1 MDFGGE
7 KMNYLNRGCCISFL
21 GQFLMNFFDKSK
33 FLDSIKNGEG
43 KVGFWGE
50 KMNNSGPILD
60 EFLDKSKFLDS
71 SENEEG
77 KN

>member
-1 MDFGGE
+1 MLHFFSGSILDE
-7 KMNYLNRGCCISFL
+7 FL
-21 GQFLMNFFDKSK
+21 DKSK
-33 FLDSIKNGEG
+33 FLDSIENGEG
-43 KVGFWGE
+43 KVRFWGE

-77 KN
+77 KNEFCGEIMNYSCNS